1 MTANSFEEGL
11 MIGSLLCGGNS
22 GKEPVIKA
30 LSVTENGVY
39 TPPSGVDGYAPV
51 SVLVSDRYDEG
62 YQDGYDDG
70 YDDGHNDAKNI
81 YEKIIG
87 QLQGDGED
95 VTDDNGNPIDNAIVA
110 DNNDELEDLLGAV
123 VFGSDGGEVEVHG
136 LTGADC
142 TFKITCEK
150 EEKILSNGT
159 TQIKTTP
166 KLTAKNLLTGE
177 EITFIIGNKNYVATL
192 PDVITF
198 KVSDVSFST
207 NNKAVQVTVQWYK
220 NGEPLAGG
228 TSSVSATNVGG
239 TSFGSNDTQWAMI
252 QQ

>member
-11 MIGSLLCGGNS
+11 MIGSLLGGGSSEN
-22 GKEPVIKA
+22 EPVIKP
-30 LSVTENGVY
+30 LTVTENGTY
-39 TPPSGVDGYAPV
+39 TASNGVDGFSPV
-51 SVLVSDRYDEG
+51 NVGVPDRYDEG
-62 YQDGYDDG
+62 YADGYEDGYDD
-70 YDDGHNDAKNI
+70 AKNT

-95 VTDDNGNPIDNAIVA
+95 VTDDNGNPIDNAIVT

-136 LTGADC
+136 LSGADC

-150 EEKILSNGT
+150 EERTLSDGT
-159 TQIKTTP
+159 TQIITSA

-177 EITFIIGNKNYVATL
+177 EITFTIGNSNYAATP

-207 NNKAVQVTVQWYK
+207 NNEAAQVTIQWYK

-228 TSSVSATNVGG
+228 TGSVRATNVGG
-239 TSFGSNDTQWAMI
+239 TSFGSNDTQWAMT
-252 QQ
+252 QAKY